1 MMILI
6 DLCMFTNDP
15 VVIFFSIQYVI
26 RPFEAYITLNNFIL
40 TNIWFIHKVGQ

>member
-6 DLCMFTNDP
+6 DLSMFTNDP

-26 RPFEAYITLNNFIL
+26 HPVETYVTLNNFIL
-40 TNIWFIHKVGQ
+40 TNICFIHEVGQ